1 MKTAEEE
8 EEKRRITRKNEFLTK
23 EKRRK
28 TRQKEIT
35 NLVRA
40 IVRRVLAHLEDV
52 LEGVEDHLD
61 DLNVSAVE
69 KIAQGLDAAA
79 VYEVHDLL
87 PGAPGGGIGDGP
99 RGLLLGLEVVV
110 LQNLDEGEDEV
121 GLNDR
126 VDLGGAAGGDVR
138 DRPAGLLPQGLLGAG
153 QQVQNGTEAARVDD
167 CLSLGVVSSHNVS
180 HRAEGRS
187 LHRKRGVAVI

>member
-1 MKTAEEE
+1 MK
-8 EEKRRITRKNEFLTK
+8 K

-99 RGLLLGLEVVV
+99 RGLLLGLEIVVPQD
-110 LQNLDEGEDEV
+110 LNEGEDEV
-121 GLNDR
+121 GVDNR
-126 VDLGGAAGGDVR
+126 VDLGGAAGSDVG
-138 DRPAGLLPQGLLGAG
+138 DRPAGLLPQSLLGAG
-153 QQVQNGTEAARVDD
+153 QQVQNGAKAAGIDD
-167 CLSLGVVSSHNVS
+167 RLRLSVVSSHNVS